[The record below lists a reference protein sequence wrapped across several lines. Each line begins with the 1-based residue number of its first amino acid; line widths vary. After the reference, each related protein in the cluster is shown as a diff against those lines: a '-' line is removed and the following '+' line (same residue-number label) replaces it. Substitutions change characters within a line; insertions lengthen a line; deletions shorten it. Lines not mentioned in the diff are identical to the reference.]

1 MTRHRRIVR
10 MRTLMNGC
18 IITDVKY
25 VKDPCEMKACKIETE
40 EMENGMVVETYY
52 VEE

>member
-1 MTRHRRIVR
+1 
-10 MRTLMNGC
+10 MNSGC
-18 IITDVKY
+18 VMSDVKY
-25 VKDPCEMKACKIETE
+25 TKDPCEFEACIIETE